1 MENIVAIAT
10 PAGAGGISVI
20 RISGE
25 NAIEIA
31 DKVFKSKSGIL
42 LKDKKGYTASFGGV
56 YDCNHGNDNDLF
68 LDEAIAT
75 VFIAPHSYTGENVV
89 ELSCHGGIYSTNE
102 VLRTVIKAGATLA
115 GKGEFTKRAFMNG
128 KLTLTQAEAVRDLIN
143 AENKQALITA
153 HAQKEGALY
162 KKLDNMYNQ
171 MLKIAGNLAVFIDYP
186 EEDIDE
192 IQTEDLLI
200 ELKDVSTQIG
210 ELVRNFDKGK
220 LIREGIE
227 TVIIGKP
234 NVGKSTL
241 MNLLAGYQKSIVTDI
256 AGTTRDIVEEVI
268 NLGDLTLRLSD
279 TAGIHETDDIIEQK
293 GVELALNKLKSANLV
308 LAVFDNSSPF
318 DKFDLDII
326 EKISDLSSVVAI
338 INKSDLDNKI
348 DMDKIQE
355 KFKNIV
361 SISAKNEENIS
372 KLEQVIKEI
381 VDLNSLDPSQ
391 AMLLNN
397 RQYESA
403 NTANESII
411 QAIDAINMGMT
422 FDVVGILV
430 EEGIEG
436 ILKLS
441 GKSVTIE
448 VVNEVFSNFCVGK

>member
-10 PAGAGGISVI
+10 PSGAGGISVI

-25 NAIEIA
+25 DAITIA
-31 DKVFKSKSGIL
+31 DKVFKAKSDIL

-56 YDCNHGNDNDLF
+56 YDNELF

-75 VFIAPHSYTGENVV
+75 VFRSPHSYTGENVV

-102 VLRTVIKAGATLA
+102 VLRSVIKAGASLA
-115 GKGEFTKRAFMNG
+115 DKGEFTKRAFMNG

-143 AENKQALITA
+143 AQNKQALLTA
-153 HAQKEGALY
+153 HAQKDGALY
-162 KKLDNMYNQ
+162 KKLDNMYNK
-171 MLKIAGNLAVFIDYP
+171 MLKIAGNIAVYIDYP
-186 EEDIDE
+186 EEDIDD
-192 IQTEDLLI
+192 IQTQDLLV
-200 ELKDVSTQIG
+200 ELQEVSSQIV
-210 ELVRNFDKGK
+210 ELIKNFDKGK
-220 LIREGIE
+220 LVRDGID

-256 AGTTRDIVEEVI
+256 AGTTRDIVEETI
-268 NLGDLTLRLSD
+268 NLGEIMLRVSD
-279 TAGIHETDDIIEQK
+279 TAGIHETDDVIEQK
-293 GVELALNKLKSANLV
+293 GVELALNKLSSANLV
-308 LAVFDNSSPF
+308 LCVFDNSKEL
-318 DKFDLDII
+318 DKYDLDII
-326 EKISDLSSVVAI
+326 EKIDKENSIAL
-338 INKSDLDNKI
+338 INKSDLESKLDLDVINKS
-348 DMDKIQE
+348 
-355 KFKNIV
+355 FKHIV
-361 SISAKNEENIS
+361 TISAKNEDGLI
-372 KLEQVIKEI
+372 KLEEKIKEI
-381 VDLNSLDPSQ
+381 VNLNSLDPSQ

-403 NTANESII
+403 NTANESIL
-411 QAIDAINMGMT
+411 QAVDAVRAGIT
-422 FDVVGILV
+422 FDVILILV